1 MGTVISEES
10 ASAEVDIQH
19 FEFFQEYA
27 QDYSRLLTNALM
39 EQLTATYMFCGKQML
54 LKKCLSV
61 TPNTTISMQEI
72 RDRLMEEEQLG
83 GREWEGGNKRE
94 GGKKGKKHRK
104 SEVVNTVQHSD
115 VRRLSLPAI
124 LTVSMLM
131 RIYNYNY
138 NLLL

>member
-1 MGTVISEES
+1 
-10 ASAEVDIQH
+10 
-19 FEFFQEYA
+19 
-27 QDYSRLLTNALM
+27 M

-54 LKKCLSV
+54 LKCLSV
-61 TPNTTISMQEI
+61 SPKTTLSMQEI

-83 GREWEGGNKRE
+83 GREWEGENKR

-124 LTVSMLM
+124 LTVSMLR